1 MLRLISIT
9 IVLFI
14 SVKAQGQEKLFLWPE
29 GFVPNQEVSQE
40 KEKITKADIIIIEN
54 VQNPSIEIYL
64 PSKSIR
70 TGKAVVICPG
80 GAYGFLA
87 YDWEGTDF
95 AKALNAKG
103 IAAFV
108 LKYRLPTSAS
118 IIDPKW
124 APLQDVQRA
133 MRLVRSHA
141 KRWDID
147 PTKVGIMGFSAGGH
161 LASTLGT
168 HYNRETLDRLK
179 DTIDSLSARPDFMAL
194 IYPVITFDKKHYH
207 GGSKNNLIGKNAST
221 DLVNE
226 FSNNLHVNSNTPPS
240 FLVHSAD
247 DKAVPVANS
256 LLFYSALIKN
266 GVSAEMHLYPRGGH
280 GFALARGKGSLE
292 DWPQLLFNWIHELN

>member
-1 MLRLISIT
+1 MLRLVSIA

-14 SVKAQGQEKLFLWPE
+14 SVKALGQEKLFLWPE

-103 IAAFV
+103 ITAFV

-168 HYNRETLDRLK
+168 HYNRETLVRLK
-179 DTIDSLSARPDFMAL
+179 DTIDRLSARPDFMAL
-194 IYPVITFDKKHYH
+194 IYPVIT
-207 GGSKNNLIGKNAST
+207 
-221 DLVNE
+221 
-226 FSNNLHVNSNTPPS
+226 
-240 FLVHSAD
+240 
-247 DKAVPVANS
+247 
-256 LLFYSALIKN
+256 LIKN
-266 GVSAEMHLYPRGGH
+266 TTM
-280 GFALARGKGSLE
+280 E
-292 DWPQLLFNWIHELN
+292 DQKII